1 MEKKPPYRSD
11 NNYEN
16 GCQSNSVVWDS
27 ADYSDAFEIEICS
40 SEEQAD
46 FFDGQESYRIVDF
59 VDGPYPNPLV
69 IPQWS
74 ELGEISEIGN
84 GLFENSF
91 DLFGVVL
98 PPSLEI
104 IGKNAFWNC
113 VNLESV
119 SILGCTYISKCAF
132 GCCSRLNDVHIAN
145 DVTIIGASAFE
156 GCTSL
161 KTLIIPKS
169 VERIGPYAFSGCSQ
183 LRTVA
188 IMNPDIIIEQD
199 AFWNCP
205 NISEISL
212 PLSLA
217 SEISILFDDR
227 EKIEQINWIDQ
238 TISPHIDRAL
248 TIQLSHITNDRYV
261 SGKAGRTICFD
272 IKNNNRGSATVSV
285 HDVFL
290 IKDDRIHFRE
300 SWLEDHVV
308 EEKTL
313 LPNESVA
320 CAAIFFSDNF
330 DKGYFEEGAL
340 IGIAVSLVDALRK
353 DDDFDERDYA
363 YEPYF
368 DNDYSD
374 ILGLENSGICTVV
387 FRNFEG
393 NWIPVAT
400 NIPERSNVADVYEIE
415 FANFVVRTNTF
426 NCNLNHDVETIQA
439 FVSVLADDGSIFR
452 VSTMAGYCRN
462 CNCYFLL
469 EADFRTLQQRG
480 KLLCQLLTWDEYQK
494 KGQAI
499 FNGEDMKA
507 ESILKRCG
515 YNVNATENLSAVQR
529 QKILALVLE
538 NGLYTETGLCSFLDW
553 LISYH
558 GRSRTR
564 DMSAAISKWSEDRLF
579 VLKYNWAERRN
590 VGIKSVELPF

>member
-1 MEKKPPYRSD
+1 MEKMPPYRSD
-11 NNYEN
+11 DTHEDGYQN
-16 GCQSNSVVWDS
+16 GSVVWDS
-27 ADYSDAFEIEICS
+27 ADYNDAFEIELCS
-40 SEEQAD
+40 SEERTD
-46 FFDGQESYRIVDF
+46 FFDEHESYRIVDF

-74 ELGEISEIGN
+74 ELGEISEIGSE
-84 GLFENSF
+84 LFENSI

-98 PPSLEI
+98 PPSLEV
-104 IGKNAFWNC
+104 IGENAFCNC
-113 VNLESV
+113 SNLESV
-119 SILGCTYISKCAF
+119 SILGCTYISKGAF
-132 GCCSRLNDVHIAN
+132 GYCCRLNDLHIAN

-156 GCTSL
+156 GCSSL

-169 VERIGPYAFSGCSQ
+169 VERIGPYAFSDCSQ
-183 LRTVA
+183 LRTVV

-199 AFWNCP
+199 AFLNCP

-217 SEISILFDDR
+217 SEISILFDNR

-248 TIQLSHITNDRYV
+248 TIQLRKITNDHYV
-261 SGKAGRTICFD
+261 SGKTGRTICFD
-272 IKNNNRGSATVSV
+272 IKNNNRGAATVSV

-290 IKDDRIHFRE
+290 IKDGRIHFKE
-300 SWLEDHVV
+300 SWLEGHIV
-308 EEKTL
+308 EEKAL
-313 LPNESVA
+313 LPRESVA
-320 CAAIFFSDNF
+320 CAAIFFSDSF
-330 DKGYFEEGAL
+330 DESYFEEGSL
-340 IGIAVSLVDALRK
+340 IGITVSLVDALRE
-353 DDDFDERDYA
+353 DDDFDERDGA
-363 YEPYF
+363 YSCYG
-368 DNDYSD
+368 NDYSE
-374 ILGLENSGICTVV
+374 ILGLNNGIYTVV

-393 NWIPVAT
+393 NWTPVAT
-400 NIPERSNVADVYEIE
+400 NIPEKSNMADINEIE

-439 FVSVLADDGSIFR
+439 FVSVLADDGSIFK

-469 EADFRTLQQRG
+469 ERDFRTLQQKG
-480 KLLCQLLTWDEYQK
+480 KLLCQLLTWDEYRN
-494 KGQAI
+494 KGQTI

-515 YNVNATENLSAVQR
+515 YNVNATENLSSVQR

-538 NGLYTETGLCSFLDW
+538 NGLYTETGLCNFLDW

-579 VLKYNWAERRN
+579 VLKHDWTKRRN
-590 VGIKSVELPF
+590 VGIESVELPF